1 MRARLF
7 CCWRCR
13 PANQWIVFD
22 AKAKVPVCNCG
33 REMIEVKL
41 PEGPSDLPIFERTAP
56 ETVDAG

>member
-1 MRARLF
+1 MMRARLF

-22 AKAKVPVCNCG
+22 AKAKAPVCNCG

-41 PEGPSDLPIFERTAP
+41 PD
-56 ETVDAG
+56 